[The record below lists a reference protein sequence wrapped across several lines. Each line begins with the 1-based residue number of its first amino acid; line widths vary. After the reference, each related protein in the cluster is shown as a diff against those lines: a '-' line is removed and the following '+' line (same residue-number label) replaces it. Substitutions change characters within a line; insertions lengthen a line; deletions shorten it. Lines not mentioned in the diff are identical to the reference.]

1 MDNNVFIF
9 KYFIVYGSFLILKE
23 EEIMGLLELFIL
35 AVGLS
40 MDAFAVS
47 ICKGLALPKINLK
60 SAGIVGLWFGAFQAL
75 MPLIG
80 YLLGVNFRSYIV
92 SIDHW
97 IAFVLLALIGANMIK
112 EALSD
117 DDEEEELEIR
127 NLKRGP
133 EEGTI
138 GVYSLDSCSI
148 SPTGQVAL
156 SREDNGIK
164 EILGFKTMFLLA
176 VATSIDALAMGVT
189 FAFLNVNIIPAI
201 SFIGVVTFTCSAI
214 GVKIGN
220 IFGLKYKSKAE
231 IAGGVILILLGCKIL
246 IEHLGIL

>member
-1 MDNNVFIF
+1 
-9 KYFIVYGSFLILKE
+9 
-23 EEIMGLLELFIL
+23 MGLLELFIL

-47 ICKGLALPKINLK
+47 ICKGLALPKINLR

-80 YLLGVNFRSYIV
+80 YLLGVNFREYIV

-117 DDEEEELEIR
+117 DDEEEEAEIR
-127 NLKRGP
+127 NLKRGL
-133 EEGTI
+133 EEETI
-138 GVYSLDSCSI
+138 GVYSFDSCSI

-156 SREDNGIK
+156 SRESNELK

-176 VATSIDALAMGVT
+176 IATSIDALAMGVT

-201 SFIGVVTFTCSAI
+201 SFIGIVTFTCSAI

-220 IFGLKYKSKAE
+220 VFGLKYKSKAE

-246 IEHLGIL
+246 IEHLGII